1 MPEFNLQRT
10 CSRGNSVM
18 SQRIGST
25 EDPAASSAATHTVLS
40 PRTFASLA
48 GTMFAVDLLSAGNG
62 AIDLAF
68 VAPFGALMVAGIGLG
83 DLVTALFMAFF
94 AGIIDVF
101 AVKLARAEGR
111 NDASRLLPKLFAA
124 LLIVAA
130 VWTAAGMVVTRVVPL
145 IFAVVGSEPAVAAI
159 ATDYLTVR
167 MMGIPFTLALAAVS
181 VTLRIVGRQRASI
194 VLIATVFVLNA
205 AFNAA
210 LVYGPLNVLA
220 ANPVIAVAI
229 ATVIA
234 QVFTAACG
242 VVVLARHFS
251 RGHGES
257 GAAADQPRIILLTRE
272 MFVTS
277 LGVGLRQMNN
287 YAAAVVPFMLIS
299 RLDVATV
306 AAAAVA
312 TRIWTLY
319 CRVPQATL
327 SAVGVFVGYSRGRSQ
342 PDAHAVVQRSG
353 KYVVWPSFIAA
364 AGVAAAVPV
373 FARVFGGDEI
383 DVGLVWMLT
392 AAYLLAVPAYVVEN
406 LCGEILTVEQ
416 RASWL
421 SLPSTVVTYLVTIP
435 IAIIGILMWES
446 AMVAVASAAVASL
459 LLALRYSMRTRQ
471 LGYRIIGRF

>member
-1 MPEFNLQRT
+1 M
-10 CSRGNSVM
+10 
-18 SQRIGST
+18 
-25 EDPAASSAATHTVLS
+25 SSAAAHTVLS
-40 PRTFASLA
+40 PKTFVSLA
-48 GTMFAVDLLSAGNG
+48 GTMFAVDLLNAGNG

-111 NDASRLLPKLFAA
+111 NEASRLLPKLFAA

-130 VWTAAGMVVTRVVPL
+130 VWTAAGMAVTRVVPL
-145 IFAVVGSEPAVAAI
+145 IFDAVGSEPAVAAI
-159 ATDYLTVR
+159 AADYLTVR

-194 VLIATVFVLNA
+194 VLIVTVFVLNA

-210 LVYGPLNVLA
+210 LVYGPLKVLA
-220 ANPVIAVAI
+220 ANPVMAVAI

-234 QVFTAACG
+234 QVLTAACG
-242 VVVLARHFS
+242 VIVLARHFS
-251 RGHGES
+251 RGRGVK
-257 GAAADQPRIILLTRE
+257 AAENDQPRIIPLTRE

-342 PDAHAVVQRSG
+342 QDAQAVVQRSRG
-353 KYVVWPSFIAA
+353 YVVWPSFIAA
-364 AGVAAAVPV
+364 AATAAAVPI
-373 FARVFGGDEI
+373 FAKVFGGDEV
-383 DVGLVWMLT
+383 DVGLVWILT
-392 AAYLLAVPAYVVEN
+392 AAYLIAVPAYVVEN

-421 SLPSTVVTYLVTIP
+421 SLPSTVVTYLITIP
-435 IAIIGILMWES
+435 IAIVGILVWES

-471 LGYRIIGRF
+471 LGYRILGRI

>member
-1 MPEFNLQRT
+1 
-10 CSRGNSVM
+10 M
-18 SQRIGST
+18 SKQVSST
-25 EDPAASSAATHTVLS
+25 EDTAAPGAASHTVLS
-40 PRTFASLA
+40 PRTFTSLA

-68 VAPFGALMVAGIGLG
+68 VAPFGVLMVAGIGLG

-94 AGIIDVF
+94 AGIVDVF

-111 NDASRLLPKLFAA
+111 DDAGKLLPTLFAG
-124 LLIVAA
+124 LLLVAA
-130 VWTAAGMVVTRVVPL
+130 VWTAAGLLVSRIVPL
-145 IFAVVGSEPAVAAI
+145 IFDVVGSEPTVAAI

-167 MMGIPFTLALAAVS
+167 MIGIPFTLALAAVS
-181 VTLRIVGRQRASI
+181 ITLRIVGRQRASI
-194 VLIATVFVLNA
+194 LLIATVFVLNA

-210 LVYGPLNVLA
+210 LVYGPLKVMA
-220 ANPVIAVAI
+220 ANPVMAVAI

-234 QVFTAACG
+234 QVLTAACG
-242 VVVLARHFS
+242 FVILVRHFS
-251 RGHGES
+251 RSRAERVAGM
-257 GAAADQPRIILLTRE
+257 DQQRILPLTRE
-272 MFVTS
+272 MFTTS

-299 RLDVATV
+299 RLDVGTV

-327 SAVGVFVGYSRGRSQ
+327 GAVGVFVGYSRGRSQ
-342 PDAHAVVQRSG
+342 QDAHAVVQRSR

-364 AGVAAAVPV
+364 AVVAVAVPV
-373 FARVFGGDEI
+373 LAKFLGGGQV
-383 DVGLVWMLT
+383 DVGLVWTLT
-392 AAYLLAVPAYVVEN
+392 AAYLIAVPAYVVEN

-416 RASWL
+416 RAAWL
-421 SLPSTVVTYLVTIP
+421 SLPSTVVTFLVTIP
-435 IAIIGILMWES
+435 IAVVGILVWES
-446 AMVAVASAAVASL
+446 ALVAVASAAAASL

-471 LGYRIIGRF
+471 LGYRLIGGS

>member
-1 MPEFNLQRT
+1 
-10 CSRGNSVM
+10 
-18 SQRIGST
+18 
-25 EDPAASSAATHTVLS
+25 
-40 PRTFASLA
+40 
-48 GTMFAVDLLSAGNG
+48 MFAVDLLSAGNG

-111 NDASRLLPKLFAA
+111 SNASRLLPTLFAA

-130 VWTAAGMVVTRVVPL
+130 VWTATGMVVTRVVPL
-145 IFAVVGSEPAVAAI
+145 IFDVVGSEPAVAAI

-167 MMGIPFTLALAAVS
+167 MVGIPFTLALAAVS

-194 VLIATVFVLNA
+194 VLIVTVFVLNA

-220 ANPVIAVAI
+220 ANPVMAVAI

-234 QVFTAACG
+234 QVLTAACG
-242 VVVLARHFS
+242 VFVLARHFS
-251 RGHGES
+251 RDREESVGED
-257 GAAADQPRIILLTRE
+257 AQPRIIPLTRE

-342 PDAHAVVQRSG
+342 QDAHAVVQRSR

-373 FARVFGGDEI
+373 LAKVLGGDEV
-383 DVGLVWMLT
+383 DVGLVWILT
-392 AAYLLAVPAYVVEN
+392 AAYLIAVPAYVVEN

-416 RASWL
+416 RSSWL
-421 SLPSTVVTYLVTIP
+421 SLPSTVVTYLITIP
-435 IAIIGILMWES
+435 IAILGILVWQS

-459 LLALRYSMRTRQ
+459 LLALKYSMRTRQ